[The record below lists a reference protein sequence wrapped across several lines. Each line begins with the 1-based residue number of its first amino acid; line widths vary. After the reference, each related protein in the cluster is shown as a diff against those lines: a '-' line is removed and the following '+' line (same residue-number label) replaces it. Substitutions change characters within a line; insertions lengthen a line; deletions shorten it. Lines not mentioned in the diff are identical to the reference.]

1 MDGLTVETKVSEEV
15 KTQLREKQNELI
27 SIIEALTRLDTN
39 PDWQTLKELVFDR
52 ALDSIERQIRNEA
65 LNQTIDTSKIY
76 KLQGEWAWA
85 KQNVDSDRFIST
97 LKIQLEDIKQK
108 LK

>member
-1 MDGLTVETKVSEEV
+1 MDELTEEI

-85 KQNVDSDRFIST
+85 KQNVDSNRFIST
-97 LKIQLEDIKQK
+97 LKTQLEDIKSK

>member
-1 MDGLTVETKVSEEV
+1 MDNEVTEEV

-76 KLQGEWAWA
+76 KLQGEWVWA
-85 KQNVDSDRFIST
+85 KQNVDSNRFIST
-97 LKIQLEDIKQK
+97 LKIQLEDIKNK